1 LDELVGELADKLVK
15 AGKKINT
22 CSKAPFDERLMLVC
36 EKCPEELPNL
46 WRKELHREGIFGL
59 LCHPELIEAV
69 KTLIPADEIRIFPN
83 YSARPK
89 TPHAIH
95 NVVWHQDAGLQAD
108 GSASSAPM
116 EERLDS
122 YGIGKVVN
130 CWTPLVKVTKEN
142 GAMKFIPRS
151 QKLGILD
158 HEIGGVQPGMEDAPE
173 SQSGKFFTNVNAK
186 DMAMIEH
193 IGVDIECD
201 PGDVVLFSNI
211 LVHCG
216 G

>member
-1 LDELVGELADKLVK
+1 MPHADK
-15 AGKKINT
+15 
-22 CSKAPFDERLMLVC
+22 
-36 EKCPEELPNL
+36 
-46 WRKELHREGIFGL
+46 
-59 LCHPELIEAV
+59 
-69 KTLIPADEIRIFPN
+69 IRIFPN
-83 YSARPK
+83 YTARPK

-95 NVVWHQDAGLQAD
+95 SVVWHQDAGLTGD
-108 GSASSAPM
+108 GSASTAPV

-130 CWTPLVKVTKEN
+130 CWTPLVKANREN

-151 QKLGILD
+151 QKLGILG

-173 SQSGKFFTNVNAK
+173 ATSGKYFTNVNSK
-186 DMAMIEH
+186 DMVK
-193 IGVDIECD
+193 IGQYAVDIECG